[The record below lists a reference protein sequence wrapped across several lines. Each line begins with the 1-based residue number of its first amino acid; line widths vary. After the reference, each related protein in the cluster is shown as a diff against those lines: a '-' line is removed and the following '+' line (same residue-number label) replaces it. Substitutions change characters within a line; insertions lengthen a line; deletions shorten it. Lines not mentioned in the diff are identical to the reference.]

1 MRSITAITTFAALAL
16 GTASTGYA
24 QSDHAMPIPHVGAE
38 FDVPGAIEMPDPNI
52 EYKVVFDI
60 VGVPDDPSELNPRLV
75 NVARFINTL
84 AKNGVPE
91 KNRQLAIV
99 LHRASTENALRNDA
113 YKARHDGH
121 DNPNIE
127 LIRQLKAQ
135 GVDIRQC
142 GQALI
147 AREIDPADL
156 LPEVQLDYWAL
167 TTLLRFQYDGY
178 IKLGPN

>member
-1 MRSITAITTFAALAL
+1 MRLLTLTTALVALIC
-16 GTASTGYA
+16 GPFSSSFA
-24 QSDHAMPIPHVGAE
+24 QSHDAMPIPHVGAE
-38 FDVPGAIEMPDPNI
+38 FDVPGAVEMPDPNI

-60 VGVPDDPSELNPRLV
+60 INTPDDPSEINPRLV
-75 NVARFINTL
+75 NVGRFINTL
-84 AKNGVPE
+84 AKNGVPA
-91 KNRQLAIV
+91 KNRQIAIV
-99 LHRASTENALRNDA
+99 LHRASTENALRNDV

-127 LIRQLKAQ
+127 LIQQLKAA

-142 GQALI
+142 GQALV
-147 AREIDPADL
+147 ARELDGKAL

>member
-1 MRSITAITTFAALAL
+1 
-16 GTASTGYA
+16 
-24 QSDHAMPIPHVGAE
+24 
-38 FDVPGAIEMPDPNI
+38 VPA
-52 EYKVVFDI
+52 
-60 VGVPDDPSELNPRLV
+60 
-75 NVARFINTL
+75 
-84 AKNGVPE
+84 
-91 KNRQLAIV
+91 KNRQIAIV
-99 LHRASTENALRNDA
+99 LHRASTENALNNEA
-113 YKARHDGH
+113 YKARHDGR

-127 LIRQLKAQ
+127 LIRQLAAA

-147 AREIDPADL
+147 AREIDASSL

>member
-24 QSDHAMPIPHVGAE
+24 QSDHALPIPHVGAE

-60 VGVPDDPSELNPRLV
+60 V
-75 NVARFINTL
+75 
-84 AKNGVPE
+84 GVPE